1 MEEIRNIMDKYDE
14 KYVSAYLKSVTDL
27 NKYAGQ
33 FYRDVAEILDCLT
46 RIKNIE
52 RNPSGFSIDDAPV
65 LGLLVRVWKL
75 FKEII
80 RYYEER
86 NGEFIA
92 LFERP
97 LIEAAVMAS
106 FLLQGDQQLLL
117 DYRKCSYK
125 DRLRILRDLEAE
137 GFTRDSF
144 EMQKKNRWH
153 IDGKSFYDIFTAVG
167 YQPLYA
173 CTYGMMSE
181 SIHGSWNDSLDWSL
195 VQERDGTF
203 KTFPFF
209 HEPDIRYISPLL
221 VFCIQPYRLW
231 LKRIDAEDEYVLR
244 ALDWSERFNKTLFH
258 RFDELF
264 NG

>member
-1 MEEIRNIMDKYDE
+1 
-14 KYVSAYLKSVTDL
+14 
-27 NKYAGQ
+27 
-33 FYRDVAEILDCLT
+33 
-46 RIKNIE
+46 
-52 RNPSGFSIDDAPV
+52 
-65 LGLLVRVWKL
+65 LGLWKL

-125 DRLRILRDLEAE
+125 DRLRILRDLEAGAPFFNTKAGKRLIVSVQEKLAKE

-181 SIHGSWNDSLDWSL
+181 SIHGSWNESLDWSL